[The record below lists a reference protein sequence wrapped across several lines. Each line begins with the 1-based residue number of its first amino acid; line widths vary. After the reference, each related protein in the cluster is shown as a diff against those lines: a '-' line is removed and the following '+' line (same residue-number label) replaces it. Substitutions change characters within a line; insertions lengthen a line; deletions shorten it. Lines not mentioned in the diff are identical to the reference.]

1 METKKWY
8 RSKTL
13 WTNAFAGLAG
23 LIQAMTGTAWINP
36 EAQVGLLA
44 IVNLVLRVVTKS
56 GLG

>member
-23 LIQAMTGTAWINP
+23 IFQAVTGNAWINP
-36 EAQVGLLA
+36 EAQMGFLA
-44 IVNLVLRVVTKS
+44 IVNLVLRIVTKS